1 MKLTKNILLLLS
13 MSLVVSACSGKRN
26 SPSELSVLK
35 YNKLVIPKKL
45 ELVEPGSKDNYLG
58 YKSSREII
66 SSANTPKNS
75 GLDIDIL
82 EKFKIR
88 KADKDIINQINNLG
102 DSNVVVNIK
111 KEKIRIKQNLEQE
124 RSILEGR
131 TPSIKVNNTR
141 SGVDELFND

>member
-45 ELVEPGSKDNYLG
+45 ELVEPGSKDNHLG

-66 SSANTPKNS
+66 SSANTPKNI

-88 KADKDIINQINNLG
+88 RADKDIINQINNLG

-111 KEKIRIKQNLEQE
+111 KEKIRIKQNLEQG

-131 TPSIKVNNTR
+131 TPSIKVNSTR

>member
-88 KADKDIINQINNLG
+88 KADKDIINQINSLG
-102 DSNVVVNIK
+102 DSDVVVNIK
-111 KEKIRIKQNLEQE
+111 KERIRIKQNLEQG

-131 TPSIKVNNTR
+131 TPSIKVKNTR